1 MSHKACPATCLCII
15 VLVASVIIV
24 RHRNME
30 SVIKSNTKD
39 MRNIVT
45 RLEDKLKDKNEEI
58 VVLERKIIKL
68 EKENKMMGKNLKLN
82 EEDIKYLV
90 KVNHPL
96 EKAYRSLQR
105 KYQMAAD
112 ELEVRN
118 KNICICHWIVIN
130 GISFVTSPFILR
142 ELSC

>member
-1 MSHKACPATCLCII
+1 
-15 VLVASVIIV
+15 
-24 RHRNME
+24 
-30 SVIKSNTKD
+30 

-45 RLEDKLKDKNEEI
+45 RLEDKLKDKNDEI
-58 VVLERKIIKL
+58 VVLESKIIKL

-105 KYQMAAD
+105 KYQMATD

-118 KNICICHWIVIN
+118 NKAK
-130 GISFVTSPFILR
+130 
-142 ELSC
+142 

>member
-1 MSHKACPATCLCII
+1 
-15 VLVASVIIV
+15 
-24 RHRNME
+24 ME
-30 SVIKSNTKD
+30 SVIKSTMD

-58 VVLERKIIKL
+58 VVLESKIIKL

-96 EKAYRSLQR
+96 EKVYRSLQR

-118 KNICICHWIVIN
+118 KKAK
-130 GISFVTSPFILR
+130 
-142 ELSC
+142 